1 MSKGVLLFA
10 FNIEK
15 VNYYEMAVCCA
26 KRINH
31 FLNLPVTIVTD
42 NESLP
47 VNSTYQFDNVIIA
60 DSDSSNRKQK
70 DIWKNKGRYRAYEL
84 TPYDETLLLDTDY
97 LVNSDQL
104 NKLFELYD
112 DFMCAHKISFLMSPH
127 DEKEYISNYS
137 FDTLWAT
144 VIIFRKSI
152 RAQQIFE
159 CLKMVQLN
167 YSHYAKIYQF
177 SEAMFRNDY
186 ALTIALRI
194 VNGQT
199 FDKKDYMP
207 WRLVHLGK
215 ETIAYRI
222 NDTDMNTE
230 YMLMTTDK
238 KEKSTYTIIKDTDF
252 HCMSKGNFM
261 ELVDE

>member
-1 MSKGVLLFA
+1 
-10 FNIEK
+10 
-15 VNYYEMAVCCA
+15 
-26 KRINH
+26 
-31 FLNLPVTIVTD
+31 
-42 NESLP
+42 
-47 VNSTYQFDNVIIA
+47 
-60 DSDSSNRKQK
+60 
-70 DIWKNKGRYRAYEL
+70 
-84 TPYDETLLLDTDY
+84 
-97 LVNSDQL
+97 
-104 NKLFELYD
+104 
-112 DFMCAHKISFLMSPH
+112 MSPH